1 MDAPIAGPEVSI
13 MHLRKFRPVDPP
25 PAEAVVK
32 KPAAKPSAS
41 TKPKQLTISVLGRV
55 LKVSCP
61 LGEEQRLQNAID
73 ELEQRVA
80 STKFKPGVHMNEDVL
95 LMIALNLCNELVE
108 VKKKAE

>member
-1 MDAPIAGPEVSI
+1 
-13 MHLRKFRPVDPP
+13 MHLRKFRPVAPA

-32 KPAAKPSAS
+32 KSVSNPAKTEK
-41 TKPKQLTISVLGRV
+41 TKHLTISVLGRV

-61 LGEEQRLQNAID
+61 SGEEQRLQNAIT
-73 ELEQRVA
+73 ELEQRVS

-108 VKKKAE
+108 LKKKAE

>member
-1 MDAPIAGPEVSI
+1 

-25 PAEAVVK
+25 PADAVVK
-32 KPAAKPSAS
+32 KPVTKPDAS

-61 LGEEQRLQNAID
+61 QGEEQRLQAAID

>member
-1 MDAPIAGPEVSI
+1 

-32 KPAAKPSAS
+32 KTMAKPTAS

-61 LGEEQRLQNAID
+61 AGEEQRLQNAID
-73 ELEQRVA
+73 ELEQRVS
-80 STKFKPGVHMNEDVL
+80 STKFKPGLHLNEDVL
-95 LMIALNLCNELVE
+95 LMVALNLCNELIE

>member
-1 MDAPIAGPEVSI
+1 

-32 KPAAKPSAS
+32 KTAAKPAVS

-55 LKVSCP
+55 LKVACP
-61 LGEEQRLQNAID
+61 PGEEQRLQNAID

-80 STKFKPGVHMNEDVL
+80 STKFKPGVHMNDDVL